1 MADTIE
7 TTGRITDTGEFRSRK
22 LNQAFFLVEDL
33 KTTIKYPV
41 YVSLDRS
48 GSLGSREFSKEEFRI
63 GDIVRISGKMQKVI
77 GLPLAGTKILEQS
90 DYKSPGGGVFSFA
103 TMLVPKEMEKV
114 QGPQW
119 PRTGDPRPP
128 ESGLQK

>member
-1 MADTIE
+1 MAETIE
-7 TTGRITDTGEFRSRK
+7 TTGRIIDTGEFRSRK

-48 GSLGSREFSKEEFRI
+48 SSLGSGKFRKEEFQV
-63 GDIVRISGKMQKVI
+63 GDIVRISGKMQKVM

-90 DYKSPGGGVFSFA
+90 DYRSPGGGVFSLA
-103 TMLVPKEMEKV
+103 TLLVPKEMEKV
-114 QGPQW
+114 QGAQ
-119 PRTGDPRPP
+119 
-128 ESGLQK
+128 